1 MGTSGSFKGGVGGA
15 WTPYK
20 RAASAYARFG
30 GPDRAA
36 AALAAF
42 VAALGGVAGAVAAA
56 QPGLRAGSGLG
67 QLLTASTGDGSLS
80 AGVEALGLGE
90 LVGRTRVELLSALL
104 DRFTGDGASLNEQA
118 ARSAMVDTLNDLLPD
133 TDDALPLDDV
143 HLDEAAVRALIEK
156 YLALLIY
163 NLAAPIID
171 ERLNRLGDPVVAA
184 ERDRELRDYIL
195 ALVRLAATQ
204 MDPLTVDWS
213 GEGGQRI
220 LRTVLE
226 AVYEQLNTNDH

>member
-1 MGTSGSFKGGVGGA
+1 MGTSGSYKGGVGGA

-20 RAASAYARFG
+20 RAASAYARYG
-30 GPDRAA
+30 GPERAG

-42 VAALGGVAGAVAAA
+42 VAALGGVAGALAAA
-56 QPGLRAGSGLG
+56 QPGLSAGGGLG
-67 QLLTASTGDGSLS
+67 QLLAASAVDGSLS
-80 AGVEALGLGE
+80 AGVGAVGLGD
-90 LVGRTRVELLSALL
+90 LVGGTRIELLGALL
-104 DRFTGDGASLNEQA
+104 DRFTGDGASLNDQA

-133 TDDALPLDDV
+133 GDDALPLDDV

-171 ERLNRLGDPVVAA
+171 ERLNRLGDLAVAA
-184 ERDRELRDYIL
+184 ERNRELQDYIL
-195 ALVRLAATQ
+195 ALVRLAAAQ
-204 MDPLTVDWS
+204 MNPLTVDWS
-213 GEGGQRI
+213 GEEGQRI

-226 AVYEQLNTNDH
+226 AVYEQLDAEDH